1 MKDKVLL
8 SVKGVSKSFIGVKA
22 VDNVNLEVM
31 EGEVHGVVGENG
43 AGKSTLMNLIFGMLK
58 RDSGSIFFDGQE
70 VNFKGPA
77 DALKAGISMIH
88 QESSL
93 VQQFTA
99 SENIWL
105 GMEERFM
112 KNGIINNRARDEAT
126 QALFDEFKLD
136 TLKYNMLIS
145 ESSIASCQMVEVIRA
160 VAGNAKLIIMDEPT
174 SSLSEK
180 EVAVLFRIIRQL
192 VEKNVAVIY
201 ISHKLDE
208 VLTIC
213 DRVSVYRDSK
223 YITTTNVGDINRHQL
238 VSFVVGRELNNLY
251 PKEQS
256 EIGETVLEVKN
267 LTRYGKFRDVSFS
280 LHKGEILGFA
290 GLQGAGRSEVAEC
303 IFGIEKADEGEILID
318 GKSVRIKSPSNAIQ
332 HGLGMVTEDRLR
344 SGIIAQLSVLCNMTL
359 AKLEKYCSK
368 GLKIINRKKEISA
381 VDENIKTLQI
391 KVNNRN
397 QTIDSLSGGNQQK
410 VIIGR
415 WTLSTPRILILDEP
429 TRGIDVGSKSEI
441 HKLMGHFVKM
451 GMSIILISS
460 EMEEVLGMADRI
472 IIMRDGQVVH
482 TCAREDATQEI
493 LGSYALG

>member
-1 MKDKVLL
+1 M
-8 SVKGVSKSFIGVKA
+8 
-22 VDNVNLEVM
+22 
-31 EGEVHGVVGENG
+31 
-43 AGKSTLMNLIFGMLK
+43 
-58 RDSGSIFFDGQE
+58 
-70 VNFKGPA
+70 
-77 DALKAGISMIH
+77 
-88 QESSL
+88 
-93 VQQFTA
+93 
-99 SENIWL
+99 
-105 GMEERFM
+105 
-112 KNGIINNRARDEAT
+112 
-126 QALFDEFKLD
+126 
-136 TLKYNMLIS
+136 
-145 ESSIASCQMVEVIRA
+145 
-160 VAGNAKLIIMDEPT
+160 
-174 SSLSEK
+174 
-180 EVAVLFRIIRQL
+180 
-192 VEKNVAVIY
+192 
-201 ISHKLDE
+201 
-208 VLTIC
+208 
-213 DRVSVYRDSK
+213 
-223 YITTTNVGDINRHQL
+223 
-238 VSFVVGRELNNLY
+238 
-251 PKEQS
+251 
-256 EIGETVLEVKN
+256 EVKN

-318 GKSVRIKSPSNAIQ
+318 GKAVRIKSPSNAIQ